1 MRDATRTAT
10 RWIAALTAGAALLSG
25 CGDDDEQPAALP
37 TPPAATEAGPPS
49 QAVEPVEVTLSAT
62 EGDGLAFSEESLQ
75 AASGQV
81 SLVMRNEAG
90 NTQQHAIAILGGNG
104 QSVAGDT
111 VDAGKISRVT
121 ATLAPGDYTF
131 FCPVGN
137 HRRQGMEGVLVVE

>member
-1 MRDATRTAT
+1 MRDAIRTAT
-10 RWIAALTAGAALLSG
+10 RWIAALTAGAALLGG
-25 CGDDDEQPAALP
+25 CGDDDEA
-37 TPPAATEAGPPS
+37 PPAAAPTAPAATQAAPAGEA
-49 QAVEPVEVTLSAT
+49 VEVTLSAT
-62 EGDGLAFSEESLQ
+62 EKDGLAFSEESLQ

-81 SLVMRNEAG
+81 SLVMRSEAG

-111 VDAGKISRVT
+111 VNAGNVSRVT

-137 HRRQGMEGVLVVE
+137 HRQQGMEGVLVIE